1 MQNKYTGATT
11 GAKQPP
17 RIIIPSLALALAALN
32 AGHAMAQTPSVAP
45 TAATNIVDVKVY
57 FEGSCPKYVDNWD
70 ITVGSTPPQKVRWT
84 AYNLDGSSTKTDVD
98 YDIYFDPFAGADAGN
113 TKKDGTVTSK
123 PISSKA
129 PVGVTYKYTILATG
143 CSEGLDPLIRV
154 L

>member
-1 MQNKYTGATT
+1 MKNKHSSAAS

-17 RIIIPSLALALAALN
+17 CITMPSLALALAALTVSC
-32 AGHAMAQTPSVAP
+32 AVADTSNVAS
-45 TAATNIVDVKVY
+45 TAAPDIVDVKVY

-70 ITVGSTPPQKVRWT
+70 ITVGSKPPQRVRWT

-98 YDIYFDPFAGADAGN
+98 YDIYFDPFVGADAGN

-123 PISSKA
+123 PVSSKV
-129 PVGVTYKYTILATG
+129 PVGVTYKYTIMATG